1 MQAGSFKNIN
11 KANELSKK
19 IISLG
24 YKPRVAT
31 TEVAGKGKW
40 SRVVIDGFA
49 SKDEAK
55 KAADL
60 LSEKIKGLD
69 CIVRSI
75 K

>member
-1 MQAGSFKNIN
+1 
-11 KANELSKK
+11 LSKK

-31 TEVAGKGKW
+31 TEVAGKGTW

-49 SKDEAK
+49 TKEEAK
-55 KAADL
+55 KAAGV
-60 LSEKIKGLD
+60 LSEKIKGVN
-69 CIVRSI
+69 CIVRPI